1 MPRRN
6 HLATAVVLAGLVI
19 GGPAFAQGTAEGGA
33 AAPSGPS
40 IELAPGVTLEIT
52 DLRRQPDKGVMELK
66 FAVTNASPADTT
78 LKDLGLA
85 FNTSLRDI
93 SIIDFAGK
101 KQYNIGYAGDCLC
114 STFKDSDGGV
124 VRSGERREF
133 WAWYGLPPAGAKQV
147 AVKIPDQQPIMNVPL
162 R

>member
-6 HLATAVVLAGLVI
+6 HLAAAAIIAGLALAGSAL
-19 GGPAFAQGTAEGGA
+19 GQGTAEGTA
-33 AAPSGPS
+33 PPSGPS

-52 DLRRQPDKGVMELK
+52 DLRRQADKGVMELK
-66 FAVTNASPADTT
+66 FAVTNSSPADTS

-85 FNTSLRDI
+85 YNQYLKDI

-101 KQYNIGYAGDCLC
+101 KQYNIGHAGDCLC
-114 STFKDSDGGV
+114 STFKDRDGGV
-124 VRSGERREF
+124 VRTGERREF